1 MCICEKGG
9 NFADKTTNL
18 LVSMKKIT
26 LFLAFLLAVC
36 TMQAQ
41 ENFQGV
47 MKIKMMTSYSK
58 AYLKLVPGFVSG
70 VDTLEAYIKGDAVHL
85 YSKQTGIHKIYK
97 DGMLWYY
104 SENVKQGFVLPAPP
118 PYSGELQII
127 DKNDTRTFLGQECA
141 VKTYLLLFNN
151 FTTEVDCWLA
161 ENAFNISAVALDNIN
176 NNVYGADMSHKIAM
190 KVSLRTSM
198 SGNMD
203 MIIGSSKITQA
214 VMMGSE
220 NKGGEMSSSKIYEV
234 MDIQPVPIDD
244 SRMVPAGDI
253 EIEKVIVGA
262 GTSGQHDAEAIKAAL
277 MADPKIRKKVE
288 SGKADIDDL
297 VADYQE
303 KMKKRMQ
310 EEQEKR
316 DKVLEKGVRSS
327 VFLGKDT
334 QKALQKTLDDGKAVG
349 ITADA
354 SAYGAALFR
363 YEGELLT
370 KNMEYLKNNKKI
382 VKEEENV
389 QPVVYDLD
397 DEWDF

>member
-1 MCICEKGG
+1 MR
-9 NFADKTTNL
+9 
-18 LVSMKKIT
+18 KIT
-26 LFLAFLLAVC
+26 LFLATLLAVC
-36 TMQAQ
+36 AHAQ
-41 ENFQGV
+41 ENFEGV
-47 MKIKMMTSYSK
+47 MRIKMMSSYSK
-58 AYLKLVPGFVSG
+58 AYQNLVSGLVSG
-70 VDTLEAYIKGDAVHL
+70 VDTLEAEIKGDAVHL
-85 YSKQTGIHKIYK
+85 CSRQTGIHKIYK

-104 SENVKQGFVLPAPP
+104 SENVKQGFVLPVPP

-161 ENAFNISAVALDNIN
+161 ENSFNISAVALDNIN

-253 EIEKVIVGA
+253 EIKKVIVGA
-262 GTSGQHDAEAIKAAL
+262 GTSELHDAEAIKAAL

-303 KMKKRMQ
+303 KMKKQMQ
-310 EEQEKR
+310 KEQEKR
-316 DKVLEKGVRSS
+316 EKVLKNGVKSS

-334 QKALQKTLDDGKAVG
+334 QKAIQKTIDDGNAVG
-349 ITADA
+349 VTAEA

-370 KNMEYLKNNKKI
+370 KNMEYLKNNKKT
-382 VKEEENV
+382 VRQEDENV